1 MIADAFLCLLVLINL
16 LFIHVTGIVP
26 GQWSIGFGL
35 LIVIAPFLRRVAERL
50 AWRIAWDGVVVLL
63 FVGLVLRTLQQGPE
77 RMLESGLILAM
88 FCQIHLVNNLSRRQ
102 RPDLL
107 LFNSFVIAVITAF
120 FAQQA
125 SYCAVFV
132 GYAYTFTVT
141 WKLVAWRDGGAV
153 ALAPL
158 VRESLGQTTWAL
170 ALTGV
175 VFLFWPRDF
184 EREGLVSS
192 RLFQVAKVGGGL
204 VDRIGLE
211 RHGGVLSEHVV
222 MRIRGS
228 GSVPTHWRTTTYAVF
243 DDGGWHADSA
253 LQTDRQHSQ
262 GPLWR
267 AQGTGTWVRPGRE
280 GGQRF
285 AVECLESGGRVPLP
299 LTAGLVVLDPTIA
312 DVPQMPF
319 ADGTLALFGALDQ
332 LRFTTE
338 HGPTAASPGGRFRSK
353 DRARIATWL
362 ALDRRAAPAAALAL
376 ARTLRASLPAAAPQ
390 STVVEALR
398 SHLETGFAYG
408 LPGASGSAHS
418 LEDFFVLRRGHCEF
432 FAAGLALML
441 RSLDIPCRLVG
452 GYLAIERDD
461 DGTTLVRGKHAHA
474 WVEVLD
480 PDAGWMEVDPTP
492 SAGTSG
498 GDAEGDDGLLTWVR
512 DAWRRVT
519 DFSSDDRRRAAA
531 WLQSLPTRAA
541 DATAEHPLA
550 ALAILACLAAWFATR
565 RSRRVHAPL
574 AVAAYRRAVRR
585 HGLALA
591 PGETPR
597 QRLARA
603 TADNLRHEAL
613 AALAAATTAHERAR
627 YRRPRGAPGG

>member
-1 MIADAFLCLLVLINL
+1 MIVDAFLCLLVLVNL

-26 GQWSIGFGL
+26 GQWSIGFAL
-35 LIVIAPFLRRVAERL
+35 LIIVAPFLRRIAERL
-50 AWRIAWDGVVVLL
+50 AWRVLWDGVVVLL
-63 FVGLVLRTLQQGPE
+63 FGGLVLRTLQQGPE

-88 FCQIHLVNNLSRRQ
+88 FCQIHLVNNLSQRQ

-120 FAQQA
+120 FAQEA

-132 GYAYTFTVT
+132 GYAYTFTLT
-141 WKLVAWRDGGAV
+141 WKLVAWRDGGAL

-158 VRESLGQTTWAL
+158 VRESVGQATWVL
-170 ALTGV
+170 AVTGV

-192 RLFQVAKVGGGL
+192 RLFKLTKGGGGL
-204 VDRIGLE
+204 VDHIGLE

-222 MRIRGS
+222 VSIRGS

-243 DDGGWHADSA
+243 DSGGWHADSA
-253 LQTDRQHSQ
+253 VQTDRQHSQ

-267 AQGTGTWVRPGRE
+267 AQGAGTWVRPGHE
-280 GGQRF
+280 GGPRF
-285 AVECLESGGRVPLP
+285 EVECLDTGGRIPLP

-312 DVPQMPF
+312 EVPHMPL
-319 ADGTLALFGALDQ
+319 ADGTLALFGAHDQ
-332 LRFTTE
+332 FRFTSE
-338 HGPTAASPGGRFRSK
+338 SEPTAASPGGRFRPR
-353 DRARIATWL
+353 DRARIAPWV

-376 ARTLRASLPAAAPQ
+376 AKTLRAGLPAAAPQ
-390 STVVEALR
+390 FAVVEALR

-408 LPGASGSAHS
+408 LPGASGSARS

-432 FAAGLALML
+432 FAASLALML

-461 DGTTLVRGKHAHA
+461 AGTTLVRGKHAHA

-492 SAGTSG
+492 SAGTL
-498 GDAEGDDGLLTWVR
+498 DREAEGDNGLLTWVR
-512 DAWRRVT
+512 DAWRRFT
-519 DFSSDDRRRAAA
+519 DFSSDDRRRAVA

-541 DATAEHPLA
+541 HTTAEHPLA
-550 ALAILACLAAWFATR
+550 ALAILACLAAWLA
-565 RSRRVHAPL
+565 SRRARRTRAPL
-574 AVAAYRRAVRR
+574 AVAVYRRAVRR

-603 TADNLRHEAL
+603 TADGLRPEAL

-627 YRRPRGAPGG
+627 YRRPRGTPTG

>member
-1 MIADAFLCLLVLINL
+1 MIADACLCLLVLVNL

-26 GQWSIGFGL
+26 GQWSIGFAF
-35 LIVIAPFLRRVAERL
+35 LIVLAPFLRRVAERL
-50 AWRIAWDGVVVLL
+50 AWRIVWDGVVVLL

-132 GYAYTFTVT
+132 AYAYTFTVT
-141 WKLVAWRDGGAV
+141 WKLVAWRDGGAM
-153 ALAPL
+153 AFAPL
-158 VRESLGQTTWAL
+158 VRESVGQTTWAL

-184 EREGLVSS
+184 EREGFVSS
-192 RLFQVAKVGGGL
+192 RLFHVAKGGGGL

-211 RHGGVLSEHVV
+211 RHGGILSDHLV
-222 MRIRGS
+222 MRIHGS
-228 GSVPTHWRTTTYAVF
+228 GPVPTHWRTTTYAVF
-243 DDGGWHADSA
+243 DAGGWHADSA
-253 LQTDRQHSQ
+253 PQTDRQRSQ

-267 AQGTGTWVRPGRE
+267 AQGAGTWVRPGHE
-280 GGQRF
+280 GGLRF
-285 AVECLESGGRVPLP
+285 EVECIDTGGRIPLP
-299 LTAGLVVLDPTIA
+299 LTAGLVALDPTIA

-319 ADGTLALFGALDQ
+319 ADGTLALFGAHDQ
-332 LRFTTE
+332 LRFASESET
-338 HGPTAASPGGRFRSK
+338 TAASPGGRFRPR
-353 DRARIATWL
+353 DRARVAPWL
-362 ALDRRAAPAAALAL
+362 ALDRRAAPATAFDLAK
-376 ARTLRASLPAAAPQ
+376 TLRAALPAAAPQ
-390 STVVEALR
+390 FAIVEALR

-408 LPGASGSAHS
+408 LPGASGSARS

-432 FAAGLALML
+432 FAATLALML

-452 GYLAIERDD
+452 GYLAVERDD
-461 DGTTLVRGKHAHA
+461 AGTTLVRGRHAHA

-492 SAGTSG
+492 SAGTLDR
-498 GDAEGDDGLLTWVR
+498 DAEGDIGLLTWVR

-519 DFSSDDRRRAAA
+519 DFSSDDRRHAVA

-541 DATAEHPLA
+541 NTTAEHPLA
-550 ALAILACLAAWFATR
+550 ALTILACLAAWFASLRAR
-565 RSRRVHAPL
+565 RARAPL
-574 AVAAYRRAVRR
+574 AVTAYRRAVLR
-585 HGLALA
+585 HGLALT

-603 TADNLRHEAL
+603 TADGLRPEAL
-613 AALAAATTAHERAR
+613 AALAAATTAHEHAR

>member
-26 GQWSIGFGL
+26 GQWSLGFAL
-35 LIVIAPFLRRVAERL
+35 LIVIAPFLRRLAERL
-50 AWRIAWDGVVVLL
+50 AWRILWDGVVVLL

-120 FAQQA
+120 FAQEA

-132 GYAYTFTVT
+132 GYAYTFTLT
-141 WKLVAWRDGGAV
+141 WKLVAWRDCGEV
-153 ALAPL
+153 SLAPL
-158 VRESLGQTTWAL
+158 ARESFGQATWAL
-170 ALTGV
+170 VLTGL

-192 RLFQVAKVGGGL
+192 RLFHVAKSGGGL

-211 RHGGVLSEHVV
+211 RHGGLLSDHLV
-222 MRIRGS
+222 MRIQGS
-228 GSVPTHWRTTTYAVF
+228 GPVPTHWRTTTYAVF
-243 DDGGWHADSA
+243 DAGGWHADSA
-253 LQTDRQHSQ
+253 LQTDRQRSQ

-267 AQGTGTWVRPGRE
+267 AQGAGTWLRPGHE

-285 AVECLESGGRVPLP
+285 EVECLDTGGRIPLP

-312 DVPQMPF
+312 DVPHLPH
-319 ADGTLALFGALDQ
+319 ADGTLALFGVQ
-332 LRFTTE
+332 RPLRFTSESETT
-338 HGPTAASPGGRFRSK
+338 PASPSGRFRPR
-353 DRARIATWL
+353 DRARIAPWL
-362 ALDRRAAPAAALAL
+362 ELDRAAAPAAAFAL
-376 ARTLRASLPAAAPQ
+376 AKTLRAGLPGAAPQ
-390 STVVEALR
+390 ASVVEALR

-408 LPGASGSAHS
+408 LPGASGSARS

-432 FAAGLALML
+432 FAASLALML

-452 GYLAIERDD
+452 GYLATEHDD
-461 DGTTLVRGKHAHA
+461 EGMTLVRGKHAHA

-480 PDAGWMEVDPTP
+480 PGAGWMEVDPTP
-492 SAGTSG
+492 SAGTLERDSEDDSG
-498 GDAEGDDGLLTWVR
+498 LFTWIR
-512 DAWRRVT
+512 KAWRRVT
-519 DFSSDDRRRAAA
+519 DFSSDDRRQAMA
-531 WLQSLPTRAA
+531 WLTSLPTRAM
-541 DATAEHPLA
+541 DTTAEHPLA
-550 ALAILACLAAWFATR
+550 ASAILACLAAWFA
-565 RSRRVHAPL
+565 SRRGRRARAPL
-574 AVAAYRRAVRR
+574 AVAAYRRAMRR
-585 HGLALA
+585 HGFALA
-591 PGETPR
+591 PGETLR

-603 TADNLRHEAL
+603 GAEGLRPEATA
-613 AALAAATTAHERAR
+613 AHERAR
-627 YRRPRGAPGG
+627 YRPRGAPSS